1 VAAAILRAD
10 CEGKAVVLCHSL
22 PAGGT
27 MANDS
32 VLLPDVLSASPSE
45 ADYQAVY
52 AELMATER
60 GRNFLAERSGRD
72 LHSDMHQLLSTAARL
87 EAAMRDN
94 QAQQIPVTLLR
105 ALTDLARAIEQSQAA
120 HSASSI
126 SATNDL
132 LAVERIQDIGMA
144 LRRRDVEPA
153 LCDALEVAAREVGD
167 AIVRSNA
174 ASAGMLSTASL
185 LSDLSVPVTNLIALF
200 DSAKSLGAKAPAARE
215 EVPRDDAAFDARA
228 TTERIETLPSTA
240 FERTADDE
248 TPSDTD
254 AERFHLT
261 VGESAT
267 DADSIRSAKLALI
280 GSPLG
285 ELPLTSPL
293 PEGEVQASLQETSG
307 LPSEPRPEAPS
318 QITARPEHAVGAET
332 ALPSD
337 ILPPMAPVTRRAL
350 QNDALADVLPL
361 SEEELIA
368 LFS

>member
-1 VAAAILRAD
+1 
-10 CEGKAVVLCHSL
+10 
-22 PAGGT
+22 

-32 VLLPDVLSASPSE
+32 LSVLDVLTESPNE

-60 GRNFLAERSGRD
+60 GRNFLAAHNSSH
-72 LHSDMHQLLSTAARL
+72 LHSDTRKLLTTVARL

-94 QAQQIPVTLLR
+94 PAQEIPVTLFR
-105 ALTDLARAIEQSQAA
+105 GLTDVARAIEQSRAVL
-120 HSASSI
+120 SANSI
-126 SATNDL
+126 SAANDL

-185 LSDLSVPVTNLIALF
+185 LSDLSASVTNLTALF
-200 DSAKSLGAKAPAARE
+200 NSVKSLGAKAPAAKE
-215 EVPRDDAAFDARA
+215 EVPRNDAALDERA
-228 TTERIETLPSTA
+228 TTERIKSLPSSA
-240 FERTADDE
+240 SGQAASDE
-248 TPSDTD
+248 TPSSTA
-254 AERFHLT
+254 AERFHIT
-261 VGESAT
+261 AGESAT
-267 DADSIRSAKLALI
+267 DTDTTGSAKSALI

-285 ELPLTSPL
+285 ELPLTLPL
-293 PEGEVQASLQETSG
+293 PEGELQASFQQASG
-307 LPSEPRPEAPS
+307 PPLEPRPKAPS
-318 QITARPEHAVGAET
+318 QITARLERAVRAEV

-337 ILPPMAPVTRRAL
+337 ISPPMAPVTRRTI
-350 QNDALADVLPL
+350 QNDALADVLAL
-361 SEEELIA
+361 SDEELIA

>member
-1 VAAAILRAD
+1 
-10 CEGKAVVLCHSL
+10 
-22 PAGGT
+22 

-32 VLLPDVLSASPSE
+32 LSVLDVLTESPNE

-60 GRNFLAERSGRD
+60 GRNFLAAHNSSH
-72 LHSDMHQLLSTAARL
+72 LHSDTRKLLTTVARL

-94 QAQQIPVTLLR
+94 PAQEMPVTLFR
-105 ALTDLARAIEQSQAA
+105 GLTDVARAIEQSRAVL
-120 HSASSI
+120 SANSI
-126 SATNDL
+126 SAANDL

-185 LSDLSVPVTNLIALF
+185 LSDLSASVTNLTALF
-200 DSAKSLGAKAPAARE
+200 DSAKSVGVKAPAAKE
-215 EVPRDDAAFDARA
+215 EVPRNDAALDERA
-228 TTERIETLPSTA
+228 TRERIESLPSSA
-240 FERTADDE
+240 SGQAASDE
-248 TPSDTD
+248 TPSSTA
-254 AERFHLT
+254 AERFHIT
-261 VGESAT
+261 AGESAT
-267 DADSIRSAKLALI
+267 DTDTTGSAESALI

-285 ELPLTSPL
+285 ELPLPL
-293 PEGEVQASLQETSG
+293 PEGELQASFQQASG
-307 LPSEPRPEAPS
+307 PPLEPRPKAPS
-318 QITARPEHAVGAET
+318 QITARLEHAVRAEV

-337 ILPPMAPVTRRAL
+337 ISPPMAPVTRRTI
-350 QNDALADVLPL
+350 QNDALADVLAL
-361 SEEELIA
+361 SDEELIA

>member
-1 VAAAILRAD
+1 
-10 CEGKAVVLCHSL
+10 
-22 PAGGT
+22 

-32 VLLPDVLSASPSE
+32 SSLPDVLSASPSE
-45 ADYQAVY
+45 TDYQAVY
-52 AELMATER
+52 AELATER
-60 GRNFLAERSGRD
+60 GRNFLAEYNSRD
-72 LHSDMHQLLSTAARL
+72 LHSDMRQLVSTAARL

-94 QAQQIPVTLLR
+94 AAQQIPVTLFR

-120 HSASSI
+120 LSANSI
-126 SATNDL
+126 LAANDL

-153 LCDALEVAAREVGD
+153 LCDALELAAREVGD

-185 LSDLSVPVTNLIALF
+185 LSDLSVSVTNLIALL

-215 EVPRDDAAFDARA
+215 KMPRDHAAFDGRG
-228 TTERIETLPSTA
+228 TTERIGTLPSSA
-240 FERTADDE
+240 SERAADDG

-254 AERFHLT
+254 AERFHPT

-267 DADSIRSAKLALI
+267 GADSMGSVELALI

-307 LPSEPRPEAPS
+307 PPLEPRPQAPS

-337 ILPPMAPVTRRAL
+337 ILPPMAPVTRRAI
-350 QNDALADVLPL
+350 QNDALADVLAL